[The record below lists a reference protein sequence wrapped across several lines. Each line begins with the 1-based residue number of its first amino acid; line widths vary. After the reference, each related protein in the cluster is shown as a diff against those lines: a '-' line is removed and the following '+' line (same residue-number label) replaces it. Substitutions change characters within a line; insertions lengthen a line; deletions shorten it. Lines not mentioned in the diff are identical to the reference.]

1 MQSHYREYHN
11 FGWKFGRR
19 LILPLSFWWAQLERE
34 LRRVKKLKINYKY
47 IWWCPENAL
56 RPAGP
61 PSDRV
66 PGANFERLKNEVSVG
81 Y

>member
-1 MQSHYREYHN
+1 MIVYIYVYT
-11 FGWKFGRR
+11 
-19 LILPLSFWWAQLERE
+19 I
-34 LRRVKKLKINYKY
+34 VY

-56 RPAGP
+56 RPVGP